1 MGFYRIGNG
10 LAGKPGAGYF
20 NVTRQQLV
28 NCCCEGLRVDSVDF
42 RDINPV
48 ICCNRVQSGTPR
60 GGCRLYAQNIDGA
73 LLLAVDHLNQARF
86 ISSGNRPCSALC
98 EEDGRLV
105 PCSCGVCEGSVFVY
119 SLTYAKQEGDT
130 FIFKFEVEDCDNA
143 EVVGGI
149 PPKDYECTVIVSK
162 CPKIT
167 A

>member
-28 NCCCEGLRVDSVDF
+28 NCCCGGLKVDSVDF

-48 ICCNRVQSGTPR
+48 ICCNRVQSGTSR
-60 GGCRLYAQNIDGA
+60 GGCRRYAQNIDGA

-86 ISSGNRPCSALC
+86 ISSGDRGNRVGPCIN
-98 EEDGRLV
+98 G
-105 PCSCGVCEGSVFVY
+105 CGVCEGSVFVY

>member
-10 LAGKPGAGYF
+10 LAGKPGQGYF
-20 NVTRQQLV
+20 NVTAQQLV
-28 NCCCEGLRVDSVDF
+28 NCCCAGLKVDSVSFQDT
-42 RDINPV
+42 NSV

-86 ISSGNRPCSALC
+86 IASGNRGATIGPCAS
-98 EEDGRLV
+98 G
-105 PCSCGVCEGSVFVY
+105 CGICEGSIFTY
-119 SLTYAKQEGDT
+119 ALTYARQEGET
-130 FIFKFEVEDCDNA
+130 FVFKFEVEDCGNVNNGA
-143 EVVGGI
+143 GI

-167 A
+167 P